1 MILVDTS
8 VWIDHF
14 RHTDTALAQLLSNQQ
29 VLAHPFVIG
38 ELALGNLKQ
47 RETIL
52 SALQNLP
59 QATAAHDDEVLRF
72 IGLQSLFGLG
82 IGYIDAHLL
91 AAVKLTPNTSLW
103 TRDKRLLAAAERL
116 SLATNLSH

>member
-14 RHTDTALAQLLSNQQ
+14 RHDDPTLSQLLDRRQ

-38 ELALGNLKQ
+38 ELALGSLRQ
-47 RETIL
+47 RDIIL
-52 SALQNLP
+52 EALRGLPSALV
-59 QATAAHDDEVLRF
+59 ARDEEVHSF
-72 IGLQSLFGLG
+72 IEDHRLFGSG

-91 AAVKLTPNTSLW
+91 AGTLLTPGAQFW
-103 TRDKRLLAAAERL
+103 TRDKRLRNAAQHL
-116 SLATNLSH
+116 SLDANLDH